1 MHTAKSADLLRTL
14 IEVNNNSI
22 AGYEASLKETA
33 EADLKMLFKQFKQK
47 SQACKTELIYELRQL
62 DKTLMDG
69 TEPAGTS
76 HRAWL
81 DYKGP
86 LTGKDRTTMLNAC
99 EYIERVAAN
108 AYQEVLENNP
118 DTFTAEQKTMLFRQ
132 HALILENLEALKIL
146 QDVLQEQS

>member
-1 MHTAKSADLLRTL
+1 MRTL

-22 AGYEASLKETA
+22 AGYEASLKETG

-47 SQACKTELIYELRQL
+47 SQVCKTALIAELRRL
-62 DKTLMDG
+62 DDSVQDG
-69 TEPAGTS
+69 AEPAGTS

-86 LTGKDRTTMLNAC
+86 LTGKDRMTMLNAC

-108 AYQEVLENNP
+108 TYLAVLETHP
-118 DTFTAEQKTMLFRQ
+118 DTFSAEQEAMLFGQ